1 MEGDL
6 HNVIQFIDFDRLPF
20 ALFMLVV
27 GWVVVMLSGSFL
39 DDLAERV
46 PSRRLTFKKLKAI
59 VRFLLYFLI
68 AVLVG
73 SAVLRLESQTLLAL
87 TGTIGVAVGFALK
100 DLLGSLI
107 AGVILLIDEPFQ
119 VGDRITFQGTYGEV
133 SEIGLRSVRMVTLDD
148 NAVTIPN
155 NLFLTEAVA
164 SANAGALDCMVVVPF
179 YIGAAEDFVRARR
192 IVHEATVTSRFV
204 YLKKP
209 VVTLLEDVFLGERF
223 VTIVKVKA
231 FVYDA
236 RYEKAFSTDVTERVK
251 RAFAAGGIQTP
262 DQVYRDLDI
271 NEGREVAVGE
281 AS

>member
-20 ALFMLVV
+20 AIFMFLV

-46 PSRRLTFKKLKAI
+46 PSRRLMFKKAKAI
-59 VRFLLYFLI
+59 VRFVLYFLI

-73 SAVLRLESQTLLAL
+73 SAVLRLESQALLAL

-119 VGDRITFQGTYGEV
+119 VGDRITFQGAYGEV
-133 SEIGLRSVRMVTLDD
+133 TEIGLRSVRVVTLDD

-179 YIGAAEDFVRARR
+179 YIGAAEDFGRARR

-204 YLKKP
+204 YLNKP
-209 VVTLLEDVFLGERF
+209 VVTLLEDAFLGERF

-231 FVYDA
+231 YVYDA
-236 RYEKAFSTDVTERVK
+236 RHEKSFSTDITERVK

-262 DQVYRDLDI
+262 DQMYRDLDL
-271 NEGREVAVGE
+271 NEGRELAAGGV
-281 AS
+281 

>member
-20 ALFMLVV
+20 AIFMLLV
-27 GWVVVMLSGSFL
+27 GWVVVVLSGSFL

-46 PSRRLTFKKLKAI
+46 PSRRLMFKKAKAI
-59 VRFLLYFLI
+59 VRFVLYFLI

-73 SAVLRLESQTLLAL
+73 SAVLRLESQALLAL

-119 VGDRITFQGTYGEV
+119 VGDRITFQGAYGEV
-133 SEIGLRSVRMVTLDD
+133 TEIGLRSVRVVTLDD

-179 YIGAAEDFVRARR
+179 YIGAAEDFGRARR

-204 YLKKP
+204 YLNKP
-209 VVTLLEDVFLGERF
+209 VVTLLEDAFLGERF

-231 FVYDA
+231 YVYDA
-236 RYEKAFSTDVTERVK
+236 RHEKAFSTDVTERVK

-262 DQVYRDLDI
+262 DQVYRDLDL
-271 NEGREVAVGE
+271 NEGRELAAGDV
-281 AS
+281 

>member
-1 MEGDL
+1 MDGDL

-46 PSRRLTFKKLKAI
+46 PSRRLMFKKLKAI

-73 SAVLRLESQTLLAL
+73 SAVLRLESQALLAL

-107 AGVILLIDEPFQ
+107 AGVILLVDEPFQ

-133 SEIGLRSVRMVTLDD
+133 AEIGLRSVRMVTLDD
-148 NAVTIPN
+148 NVVTIPN

-204 YLKKP
+204 YLNKP
-209 VVTLLEDVFLGERF
+209 VVTLLEDVFMGERF
-223 VTIVKVKA
+223 VTIVRVKA
-231 FVYDA
+231 YVYDA
-236 RYEKAFSTDVTERVK
+236 RFEKAFSTDVTERVK
-251 RAFAAGGIQTP
+251 TAFAADGIQTP
-262 DQVYRDLDI
+262 DQMYRDLEI
-271 NEGREVAVGE
+271 NEGREVAV
-281 AS
+281 

>member
-1 MEGDL
+1 M
-6 HNVIQFIDFDRLPF
+6 
-20 ALFMLVV
+20 
-27 GWVVVMLSGSFL
+27 
-39 DDLAERV
+39 
-46 PSRRLTFKKLKAI
+46 
-59 VRFLLYFLI
+59 
-68 AVLVG
+68 LVG
-73 SAVLRLESQTLLAL
+73 SAVLRLESQALLAL

-148 NAVTIPN
+148 NVVTIPN

-164 SANAGALDCMVVVPF
+164 SANAGALDCMVVVSF
-179 YIGAAEDFVRARR
+179 YIGAAEDFARARH

-204 YLKKP
+204 YLNKP

-223 VTIVKVKA
+223 VTVVKVKA

-251 RAFAAGGIQTP
+251 RAFEAGGIRTP

-271 NEGREVAVGE
+271 HEGREVAAGE